1 MIECG
6 SISIRPPSEAE
17 SLLLPITIGC
27 SHNKCTFCNYN
38 LMQGKFAIRSLD
50 DIKKEVDSY
59 IPSVRWSV
67 QRIFLQDGDALV
79 CSQSRLI
86 EVLDYIN
93 EKFPN
98 LRRVTTYGT
107 PQDVLHKSVDD
118 LRELRQRNLT
128 MIYMGV
134 ETGDEELLIKV
145 CKGVTYTEMV
155 EAGRRVKESGITLS
169 ATVILGLGG
178 VEGSRMH
185 ALGTAKILTDIDPGY
200 AAALT
205 LMMMPGIPLY
215 DKLQQGEFSIIS
227 PFQALEELKIIVENS
242 NFSDCFFAS
251 NHASNYLPIRGRL
264 PREKDLLI
272 KTIGNSLA
280 KADPSTLRPES
291 ARAL

>member
-50 DIKKEVDSY
+50 DIKKDVDSY

-205 LMMMPGIPLY
+205 LMMVPGIPLY